1 MLKKLKLA
9 LMLIAC
15 IGAHLTTAAASF
27 TIENGGTIITM
38 TGEIEPGDAERLVS
52 IFLAVKP
59 IGKYYFPYP
68 KAISLNSPGG
78 DVAEAIRI
86 AELVKTLGLS
96 VFTIPDGKGFCASSC
111 FLIYVA
117 ALERS
122 ASGIDTIKTEG
133 VKGNLGPLGVHRPY
147 MRAVQEGPSGV
158 KRQAQI
164 MNEMR
169 TYLVNAGVG
178 HSLIDKMMSHAS
190 NDIYWLSAEDIRA
203 LGQFS
208 PGLEEQLIKKCNYNA
223 RREASLNARD
233 WIQSSESGVLN
244 CVSKYKVNT
253 YDPLRISA
261 VEQMHKRWRPWK

>member
-1 MLKKLKLA
+1 MS
-9 LMLIAC
+9 IAC
-15 IGAHLTTAAASF
+15 IGAHITTAAASF
-27 TIENGGTIITM
+27 TIENVGTTITL
-38 TGEIEPGDAERLVS
+38 TGEIEPGDAERLAS

-68 KAISLNSPGG
+68 RAISLNSPGG

-86 AELVKTLGLS
+86 SELVKVLGLK
-96 VFTIPDGKGFCASSC
+96 VYTKPDGKGFCASSC

-133 VKGNLGPLGVHRPY
+133 VKGNLGPLGVHRPF
-147 MRAVQEGPSGV
+147 MRAGEEGPSGV

-164 MNEMR
+164 MNDMR

-190 NDIYWLSAEDIRA
+190 NDIYWLTAEDIRA
-203 LGQFS
+203 LGQYS
-208 PGLEEQLIKKCNYNA
+208 PGLEEQLIKKCDYNA

-233 WIQSSESGVLN
+233 WIQSLESGVLN
-244 CVSKYKVNT
+244 CVSNYMVNT
-253 YDPLRISA
+253 YEPLKNTA
-261 VEQMHKRWRPWK
+261 VERMHKRWRPWK